1 MDASKAAA
9 VAEAAAQADQ
19 RLSWLTEAQA
29 ALTAFEQE
37 AVRRYYLY
45 ALTS

>member
-9 VAEAAAQADQ
+9 LADAASQADQ

-29 ALTAFEQE
+29 ALTACEEE
-37 AVRRYYLY
+37 AVRRY
-45 ALTS
+45 